1 MSLISIIC
9 REQMITAHKH
19 CSSLHT
25 SLLMQES
32 ISVMRDEGSE
42 IFLISLDTRK
52 ACDTVWHEGLF
63 FKLFRAGINRK
74 IWRLLWYWYK
84 SAEGIV
90 ICSGSQSDRYAVKQG
105 VRQGGILSTHLCQ
118 LYISDLLFELKKV
131 VMGIPTTVL
140 TLEVHASWMI

>member
-1 MSLISIIC
+1 
-9 REQMITAHKH
+9 
-19 CSSLHT
+19 
-25 SLLMQES
+25 MQES

-52 ACDTVWHEGLF
+52 AYDTVWHEGLF

-74 IWRLLWYWYK
+74 IWRLLFYWYK

-105 VRQGGILSTHLCQ
+105 VRQGRILSTHLYQ
-118 LYISDLLFELKKV
+118 LYLLFELEKSGHGNTHDGTYFGSPCFMDDLILIVKS
-131 VMGIPTTVL
+131 PNP
-140 TLEVHASWMI
+140 WMLCWV